1 MFILEHRNVAYT
13 VCAEMFAGL
22 NFHGFRGLLRHPRK
36 LNLRI
41 IVVLIIKWPTRRAV
55 HVNVAK
61 HDYDRTKGAIGFVL
75 VQIKLR
81 LKCFYSS

>member
-1 MFILEHRNVAYT
+1 
-13 VCAEMFAGL
+13 MFALL
-22 NFHGFRGLLRHPRK
+22 NFRGFRGLLGHP
-36 LNLRI
+36 RI
-41 IVVLIIKWPTRRAV
+41 IVVLRTTYVMIIKWPARRAV